1 LEILNVRAK
10 SSYLAS
16 TQKTLFFHAPGQVC
30 KNHRHMSILELVCIQ
45 LSMIVEKISEQN
57 PKVSERPRVEWI
69 LPVTMLL

>member
-1 LEILNVRAK
+1 VRAK

-57 PKVSERPRVEWI
+57 PKVSERPRVECI
-69 LPVTMLL
+69 QLSVTMLL